1 MGALNEYTTSTA
13 AMSSTDRRAAART
26 AAVAVAVE
34 VAAEQSRSVAEAS
47 RAELEEV

>member
-13 AMSSTDRRAAART
+13 AMSSTDRRAAAR